1 MSMHFKSSFAALRL
15 TKQTTSFCF
24 KMVVVVVKE
33 VELWRVEVVANDKS
47 KDRENN
53 HQALLLGPNPV
64 IEK

>member
-1 MSMHFKSSFAALRL
+1 
-15 TKQTTSFCF
+15 
-24 KMVVVVVKE
+24 MVVVVVKV